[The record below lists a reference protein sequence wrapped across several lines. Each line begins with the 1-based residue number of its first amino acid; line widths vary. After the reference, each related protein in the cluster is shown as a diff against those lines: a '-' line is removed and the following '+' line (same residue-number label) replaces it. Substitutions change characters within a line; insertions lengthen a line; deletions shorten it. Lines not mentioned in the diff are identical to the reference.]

1 MAEVFGTAAS
11 AIAVAESTLRCLK
24 YIKDVKNA
32 EDDIVRIRTEVNH
45 FKAAS
50 ESVQEL
56 LDGPDRERLKASQQ
70 LRTTLDDGRQQ
81 LEQLQKKLAPSKKHA
96 WIKRLGLRALK
107 WPFESTDIEKVVET
121 LARFTQMISL
131 SLQVDQT

>member
-45 FKAAS
+45 FK
-50 ESVQEL
+50 
-56 LDGPDRERLKASQQ
+56 
-70 LRTTLDDGRQQ
+70 
-81 LEQLQKKLAPSKKHA
+81 
-96 WIKRLGLRALK
+96 
-107 WPFESTDIEKVVET
+107 
-121 LARFTQMISL
+121 
-131 SLQVDQT
+131 VD